1 MLEIYK
7 ASAGAG
13 KTHLLVKYYLEW
25 ILFGG
30 TRFNEILAVTFT
42 NKATAEMKSRI
53 VADLYRI
60 ATDATRSDYWN
71 DFSREHPKVT
81 AETLQ
86 KKARK
91 ALSDILGDYS
101 SFQVSTIDK
110 FFQTIVRAFTR
121 ELRLQGNYEIE
132 LNDDRILDQ
141 AVSSFLT
148 EIDPQRDAQAYRWL
162 QDFSRSLVENNES
175 WNLSTSLRQASRQIT
190 KDAYQR
196 IADEIQTFTVAET
209 GGLKDYAQMVAHIV
223 FVWESEMRKTGR
235 DVTELIA
242 REGLDIKADFS
253 GKARTQMLTFVR
265 LREGEWKEPSETFRK
280 WADDPD
286 MWYAKGVAARLSG
299 NATDIIRTAMKNVL
313 NHFDGTTFRNYKT
326 AVAIRQNIFQL
337 GLLANIEQR
346 KREICDEQGIM
357 LLSSTTELLN
367 RLIGKSEAPFIYEK
381 TGSRIESYM
390 IDEFQ
395 DTSLLQWDN
404 FKPLLENSLATD
416 SANLIV
422 GDVKQSIYRW
432 RGSEWALLDHGVS
445 LQPRRDDTKTLR
457 TNWRSKPEIV
467 EWNNAFFS
475 QIEPASPEMKDE
487 VRRIYKDVEQALA
500 PCNTEGYGGLVHVEA
515 ASDVMERLPEVI
527 QDILTQGYEPRDIA
541 ILTRTNDEGT
551 EAAEKLIT
559 AGISIISD
567 EALTLISRPVIQT
580 LVAVMKHLQNPRVA
594 ILRAIADFKVR
605 DITGREMLPD
615 ICQYT
620 NRPLY
625 ELVEGLIQSLELNG
639 KGDEAFL
646 QAFRDLVLEFA
657 MSKSADLTTFLSW
670 WNEHGRNKAI
680 SSNSEQNS
688 VRLLTIHKS
697 KGLGI
702 PVVIIPYASW
712 EMDMRVDGR
721 GGNIL
726 WCRPEAEPFKLE
738 NVALPISVSKMEG
751 TIFEPE
757 YLQERQRVII
767 DNLNT
772 TYVAF
777 TRAKEQLWLLYP
789 AEHKKGGKHALW
801 QDLEAFVQ
809 NDRNGVQAC
818 GEGVWEKGQRKTP
831 SERSPQTI
839 PTEPA
844 QTSVAS
850 SDTLKLPTLL
860 RSQIV
865 KDEEA
870 VMRGNC
876 IHEAMSSVITR
887 DTASEAVHHFYR
899 TTSDDY
905 RALFSED
912 ELQARIAHYLE
923 NEKAK
928 GWFERDVNVINEQTI
943 LLPSDDEH
951 RRPDRVIVSPD
962 GTATVIDYKTGKPE
976 KKHQIQVAAYGKR
989 LREMGFD
996 RVKACLWY
1004 LESNEI
1010 VTVWE

>member
-25 ILFGG
+25 MLFGG
-30 TRFNEILAVTFT
+30 TRFNGILAVTFT

-60 ATDATRSDYWN
+60 ATDATRSDYWA
-71 DFSREHPKVT
+71 DFHSKYPKEKPGDV
-81 AETLQ
+81 E
-86 KKARK
+86 KRARK

-101 SFQVSTIDK
+101 AFQVSTIDK
-110 FFQTIVRAFTR
+110 FFQSIVRAFTR

-148 EIDPQRDAQAYRWL
+148 EIEPHTNPQAYRWL
-162 QDFSRSLVENNES
+162 QDFSRSMVENSEG
-175 WNLSTSLRQASRQIT
+175 WNLSRSLRQASRQIT
-190 KDAYQR
+190 KDSYQR
-196 IADEIQTFTVAET
+196 MADDIQAFTHAENN
-209 GGLKDYAQMVAHIV
+209 GLKDYARMVAQTV
-223 FVWESEMRKTGR
+223 WTWESELRKTGR
-235 DVTELIA
+235 NALETIA
-242 REGLDIKADFS
+242 RDGLNIRTDFS
-253 GKARTQMLTFVR
+253 GKGKTQMLTFEK
-265 LREGEWKEPSETFRK
+265 LANGEWKKPSDTFGR
-280 WADDPD
+280 WAEDPGL
-286 MWYAKGVAARLSG
+286 WYAKGSSLRLSG
-299 NATDIIRTAMKNVL
+299 NATDEIRAAIRTVAD
-313 NHFDGTTFRNYKT
+313 HFEGIRYRDYRT
-326 AVAIRQNIFQL
+326 ALAIRQNIFQM
-337 GLLANIEQR
+337 GLLADIEQR

-381 TGSRIESYM
+381 TGIRVQSYM

-395 DTSLLQWDN
+395 DTSLLQWEN

-416 SANLIV
+416 NANLIV

-432 RGSEWALLDHGVS
+432 RGSEWALLDNGIR
-445 LQPRRDDTKTLR
+445 LEPRREDTETLR
-457 TNWRSKPEIV
+457 TNWRSLPQIV
-467 EWNNAFFS
+467 DWNNTFFS
-475 QIEPASPEMKDE
+475 SIQPADPDMKEE
-487 VRRIYKDVEQALA
+487 VERIYRDVKQTLA
-500 PCNTEGYGGLVHVEA
+500 PKNSGGYEGLVHVEA
-515 ASDVMERLPEVI
+515 AEDVMERLPEVI
-527 QDILTQGYEPRDIA
+527 QDILAQGYAPRDIA

-551 EAAEKLIT
+551 EAAERLI
-559 AGISIISD
+559 AANISIISD

-580 LVAVMKHLQNPRVA
+580 LIAVMKHLQNPRIA
-594 ILRAIADFKVR
+594 LLKAIADFKVR
-605 DITGREMLPD
+605 DITGRELPPD
-615 ICQYT
+615 ICQFS

-625 ELVEGLIQSLELNG
+625 EMTEGLIQTLGLSG

-646 QAFRDLVLEFA
+646 LAFRDLILEFA
-657 MSKSADLTTFLSW
+657 MAKSADLTTFLVW
-670 WNEHGRNKAI
+670 WDEHGRNKAI

-712 EMDMRVDGR
+712 EMDMRTDAR
-721 GGNIL
+721 NSNIL
-726 WCRPEAEPFKLE
+726 WCRPETEPFTLE
-738 NVALPISVSKMEG
+738 RVALPVSLSKMEG
-751 TIFEPE
+751 TIFENE
-757 YLQERQRVII
+757 YRQERRRVII

-789 AEHKKGGKHALW
+789 AEHKKGAKHPLR
-801 QDLEAFVQ
+801 QDLEAYVGNKENAVEKVQ
-809 NDRNGVQAC
+809 DGI
-818 GEGVWEKGQRKTP
+818 WEKGKRKTP
-831 SERSPQTI
+831 ATLPSP
-839 PTEPA
+839 
-844 QTSVAS
+844 SVSPLTPLSPPMPS
-850 SDTLKLPTLL
+850 SGLKLPTLL

-870 VMRGNC
+870 VLRGNC
-876 IHEAMSSVITR
+876 IHEAMSAIVTR
-887 DTASEAVHHFYR
+887 ETSTEAVHHFYR
-899 TTSDDY
+899 TAPDDY
-905 RALFSED
+905 RALFTEE
-912 ELQARIAHYLE
+912 ELRNRILSYLDNAQARA
-923 NEKAK
+923 
-928 GWFERDVNVINEQTI
+928 WFEPGITVISEQTI
-943 LLPSDDEH
+943 LLPGDDEH

-976 KKHQIQVAAYGKR
+976 TKHRAQVAAYGKR
-989 LREMGFD
+989 LREMGFE

-1004 LESNEI
+1004 LDPNEI